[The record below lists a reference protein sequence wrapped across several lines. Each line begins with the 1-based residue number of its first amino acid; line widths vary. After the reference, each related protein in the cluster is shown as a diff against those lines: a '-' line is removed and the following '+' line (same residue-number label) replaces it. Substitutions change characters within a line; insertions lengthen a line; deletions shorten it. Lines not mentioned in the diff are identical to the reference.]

1 MLLVEVKKGNI
12 EKAIKV
18 LKGKLIR
25 TKQNAILFDRKEF
38 TKKSVIKRE
47 EKKKAVYIQRI
58 KSQKDKSPFLKFFNL
73 R

>member
-12 EKAIKV
+12 EKAIKD

-58 KSQKDKSPFLKFFNL
+58 KYQKDQSPFLKFFNL